1 MKSQSLIYF
10 YLFFIT
16 VYLAAC
22 SNKLE
27 KETVKK
33 QLMEYG
39 EENPENIVNINTKFG
54 VIKCSLYTETPLH
67 RANFI
72 RLIKN
77 GYYDDRS
84 EFYRIV
90 HRFMI
95 QGGDL
100 GKLSAKDE
108 TTMIPAE
115 FNLNLFHKRG
125 ALAMARPDEN
135 NPEKQSSPTE
145 FYIIQ
150 GKKYD
155 SAEVLLTTEQ
165 YKLTATDK
173 QMQIYT
179 TIGGDMTLDQRYTVF
194 GEVIE
199 GLEIV
204 DKIAISQTYDTDKP
218 IKKIPFTVE
227 IKKTIAK

>member
-1 MKSQSLIYF
+1 MKIKS
-10 YLFFIT
+10 FIS
-16 VYLAAC
+16 YLAIICGLCAC
-22 SNKLE
+22 NEKLQPDKVRE
-27 KETVKK
+27 
-33 QLMEYG
+33 QLIEYG
-39 EENPENIVNINTKFG
+39 NKNPENII
-54 VIKCSLYTETPLH
+54 VIKTKLGNIKCRLYAETPLH
-67 RANFI
+67 RANFV
-72 RLIKN
+72 RLIKQ
-77 GYYDDRS
+77 GYYDNA

-100 GKLSAKDE
+100 GKLSSRTE

-115 FNLNLFHKRG
+115 FNAKFFHKRG

-135 NPEKQSSPTE
+135 NPQKQSSPTE

-150 GKKYD
+150 GAKYD
-155 SAEVLLTTEQ
+155 SSDVMAVANQ
-165 YKLTATDK
+165 YKLTVTPE
-173 QMQIYT
+173 QMQAYT

-204 DKIAISQTYDTDKP
+204 DKIAISQTYSGDKP
-218 IKKIPFTVE
+218 IKKIPFEVQAVL
-227 IKKTIAK
+227 K